1 MTTDTPPPQPTAAVA
16 IVTVSYNS
24 GRYLAEF
31 LASTAASSL
40 DRTLVVVADNASRD
54 EAEARSTTEAAGATF
69 VPMGSNRGYGYAVN
83 RAVETVPADVEWVLV
98 SNPDVVLEP
107 GVIDELL
114 RVARSD
120 LRVGAVGPAIREPDG
135 EYYPSARQL
144 PSLRN
149 GLGHALFAN
158 IWPTNPWTRRYRR
171 EGQHDAVRATGWLSG
186 ACVLV
191 RRSLFDELGGFDE
204 EYFMYFEDVDL
215 GYRITRAGYRNLYQP
230 AARVMHVGAHATR
243 ESSDLMRRA
252 HHRSAYRFLALRY
265 SGWYLAPLRWV
276 PRPRS
281 CRALETAPTHP
292 LTAHSPNRHS

>member
-1 MTTDTPPPQPTAAVA
+1 MTTDTPPRPPNAAVA

-31 LASTAASSL
+31 LASTYAASTGST
-40 DRTLVVVADNASRD
+40 RVVVADNASRD
-54 EAEARSTTEAAGATF
+54 EAEARRITEAAGAIF
-69 VPMGSNRGYGYAVN
+69 LPMGSNRGYGYAVN
-83 RAVETVPADVEWVLV
+83 RAVETLPPAVEWVLI

-107 GVIDELL
+107 GSVDELL
-114 RVARSD
+114 RVGAAEPT
-120 LRVGAVGPAIREPDG
+120 VGAVGPAIQEPDG

-158 IWPTNPWTRRYRR
+158 IWPSNPWTRRYRR
-171 EGQHDAVRATGWLSG
+171 EGQHDAVRSTGWLSG

-191 RRSLFDELGGFDE
+191 RRSLFDALGGFDE

-215 GYRITRAGYRNLYQP
+215 GFRITRAGYRNLYQP

-243 ESSDLMRRA
+243 ESSDQMRRA
-252 HHRSAYRFLALRY
+252 HHRSAYRFLALKY

-276 PRPRS
+276 LGIGLGVRSRLPRRTP
-281 CRALETAPTHP
+281 
-292 LTAHSPNRHS
+292 